1 MSGTNLAG
9 DLGDYM
15 PRGLMEWAPVIGAGA
30 ASSGSVLARAFGGAS
45 WFGRNP
51 DLTGWIIAAAAAA
64 GVGFTKSKDAGVMI
78 FLGGTAVALPKIL
91 ERVASGAGL
100 LGYYAA
106 ETANPLLAGQMGMVR
121 ADQINGLGYATA
133 SQQPHAY
140 GTVPGVA
147 GSGAFAGPMADNG
160 GGAPVNLLGPPSNH
174 MSLAKHYGATHMG
187 G

>member
-30 ASSGSVLARAFGGAS
+30 ASSGSVLARAFGGAT

-174 MSLAKHYGATHMG
+174 MSLARHYGATHMG